1 MEDPPVVEADPE
13 VEGEETMMDPVL
25 EEVQVLVVG
34 EAFHEEEEV
43 VEDEGEETTG
53 IEEVEEA

>member
-1 MEDPPVVEADPE
+1 MEDPPVVEVDPE